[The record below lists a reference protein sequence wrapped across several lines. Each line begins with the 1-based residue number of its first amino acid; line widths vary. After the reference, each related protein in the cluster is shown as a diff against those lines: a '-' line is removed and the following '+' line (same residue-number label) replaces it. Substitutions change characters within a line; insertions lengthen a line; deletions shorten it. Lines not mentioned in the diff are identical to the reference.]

1 MNVLN
6 VIETAYRATLEEQDD
21 TIVWLTH
28 AMKGAGGDFT
38 VLLRGNAVNYVA
50 RNQDA
55 SGLSFGAKRQTQ
67 PPRLADDL
75 LGLIAKG
82 VEVLYVNEDAED
94 RGLEPANRIDGPR
107 PVARAELP
115 NLYRFPRQR
124 LALVI
129 GAT

>member
-1 MNVLN
+1 MTVLN
-6 VIETAYRATLEEQDD
+6 VVETAYRATLEEQDD

-50 RNQDA
+50 TGQDA
-55 SGLSFGAKRQTQ
+55 SGLAFGAKPQTQ

-82 VEVLYVNEDAED
+82 VEVFYVDEDAKD
-94 RGLEPANRIDGPR
+94 RGLAPKDRIDGPR
-107 PVARAELP
+107 PLARAEIPGLFDSHE
-115 NLYRFPRQR
+115 N
-124 LALVI
+124 I
-129 GAT
+129 WHW

>member
-1 MNVLN
+1 MKVLN

-50 RNQDA
+50 RGQDA
-55 SGLSFGAKRQTQ
+55 SGLAFGAKRQSQ

-82 VEVLYVNEDAED
+82 VDVLYVREDAED
-94 RGLEPANRIDGPR
+94 RGLASDNRIDGPQ
-107 PVARAELP
+107 PLARAEVP
-115 NLYRFPRQR
+115 
-124 LALVI
+124 ALFDAHENVWHW
-129 GAT
+129 